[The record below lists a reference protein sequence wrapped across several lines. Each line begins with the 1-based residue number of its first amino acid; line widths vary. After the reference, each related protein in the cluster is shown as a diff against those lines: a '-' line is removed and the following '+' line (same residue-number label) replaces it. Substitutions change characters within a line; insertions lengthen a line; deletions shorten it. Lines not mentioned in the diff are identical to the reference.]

1 MREFAARFAQ
11 RILSRRIEP
20 ELQYLVSVIVVLPEV
35 VLERWVEDVHARE
48 RGGACWDEAQGR
60 ELLRHVLELVPVVAG
75 PDGQRGARRADR
87 PSGHGVGSARVQ
99 ATRASGDALDSSPD
113 FVGAWSGELERR

>member
-60 ELLRHVLELVPVVAG
+60 ELLRHVLELVPMVTC
-75 PDGQRGARRADR
+75 PDGQGGPRRAYR
-87 PSGHGVGSARVQ
+87 RSGRGVGGARVQ
-99 ATRASGDALDSSPD
+99 ATRASGDAFDSRPD
-113 FVGAWSGELERR
+113 CVGAWRGQLE